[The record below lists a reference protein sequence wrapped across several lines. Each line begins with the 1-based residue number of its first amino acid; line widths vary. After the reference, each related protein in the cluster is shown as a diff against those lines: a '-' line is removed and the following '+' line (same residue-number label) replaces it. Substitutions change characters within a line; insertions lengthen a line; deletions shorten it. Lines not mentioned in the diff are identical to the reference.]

1 MLFHWL
7 DLLLVGQLIALEP
20 AFFFLNE
27 ESHMEDVV
35 YPGAAG
41 IAGSGTT
48 LWTKS
53 SVNTLS
59 QANRN
64 IYLAPVLSYNTV

>member
-1 MLFHWL
+1 
-7 DLLLVGQLIALEP
+7 
-20 AFFFLNE
+20 
-27 ESHMEDVV
+27 MEGAV
-35 YPGAAG
+35 YPDAAG

-59 QANRN
+59 QANSN
-64 IYLAPVLSYNTV
+64 IYLAPVLSYNIV

>member
-1 MLFHWL
+1 
-7 DLLLVGQLIALEP
+7 
-20 AFFFLNE
+20 
-27 ESHMEDVV
+27 MEDVV
-35 YPGAAG
+35 YPRAAG
-41 IAGSGTT
+41 IAGSATT

-64 IYLAPVLSYNTV
+64 IYLAPVLSYSTV